1 MNLLRPTMKIL
12 VAASLLTACGGKD
25 KKEGDIKES
34 ETKTESTTDSGPA
47 TKLEGAWEI
56 KRAEGIMGTEN
67 IGSFYEFRDNKMTY
81 RRGRFTVTGT
91 ALITDSTFSFQPD
104 GLEKVELYTYHF
116 NGDTLVVVT
125 PKNVGPVLY
134 MIKK

>member
-12 VAASLLTACGGKD
+12 VAASLLIACGGKD
-25 KKEGDIKES
+25 KKEGDTKET
-34 ETKTESTTDSGPA
+34 ETKTESTIDSGPA

-81 RRGRFTVTGT
+81 RRGRLTVTGT
-91 ALITDSTFSFQPD
+91 THITDSTFTFQSD
-104 GLEKVELYTYHF
+104 GIERVELYTYHF